1 MVDPF
6 SNIDKWWPFF
16 GAAAGAFMAL
26 SLERFRTLSPTGKI
40 YTVIGGFLGT
50 IFLGPLVIRVVPW
63 LSSQAPDSQI
73 LGGFYF
79 GLGVI
84 LMAVLPPIG
93 DLTIA
98 FVTKLAEKWMKRKE
112 GNGA

>member
-1 MVDPF
+1 MEPF

-26 SLERFRTLSPTGKI
+26 SLERFRTLSPMGKV
-40 YTVIGGFLGT
+40 YTVVGGFLGT
-50 IFLGPLVIRVVPW
+50 VFLGPVVIRIVPW
-63 LSSQAPDSQI
+63 LNGQPNDSQI

-84 LMAVLPPIG
+84 LMASLPAIG
-93 DLTIA
+93 DLIINS
-98 FVTKLAEKWMKRKE
+98 VTKLAEKWLKRKE